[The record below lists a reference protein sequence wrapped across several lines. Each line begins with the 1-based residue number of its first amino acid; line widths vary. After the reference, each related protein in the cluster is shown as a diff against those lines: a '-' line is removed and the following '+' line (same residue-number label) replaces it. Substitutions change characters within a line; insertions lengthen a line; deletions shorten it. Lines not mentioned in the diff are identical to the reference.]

1 MKYKEFRYITPDTLS
16 KTCLC
21 NEWCKEGDYDEI
33 TKMLIFVED
42 RRAEEKTLVTDDIQ
56 YLAEMILENTE
67 KSLDLKGVMERLI
80 FISRTEV
87 L

>member
-1 MKYKEFRYITPDTLS
+1 MKEFRYITPDALS

-21 NEWCKEGDYDEI
+21 NEWCKEGDHDEI

-42 RRAEEKTLVTDDIQ
+42 RRNEEVPLTTDDIQ
-56 YLAEMILENTE
+56 YLAEIILENTE
-67 KSLDLKGVMERLI
+67 KFLDLKDVMERLI

-87 L
+87 Q